1 MQSPLNAE
9 FPNNIALVEAEAS
22 FTYAEVEQRTAEFA
36 SGLLDQSS
44 DLAEARIAFL
54 VPAGLDYVT
63 VLHGIWRA
71 GGIAIP
77 LNVAATESEWAHCL
91 SSTGVTRVVSAERLS
106 IQ

>member
-1 MQSPLNAE
+1 MQSPLNTE
-9 FPNNIALVEAEAS
+9 CPNNIALVEAKAS
-22 FTYAEVEQRTAEFA
+22 FTYAEVERRTTEFA
-36 SGLLDQSS
+36 SGLLGQSS

-77 LNVAATESEWAHCL
+77 LNVGATESEWAHCL
-91 SSTGVTRVVSAERLS
+91 SSTGVTCVVSIVPYRA
-106 IQ
+106 